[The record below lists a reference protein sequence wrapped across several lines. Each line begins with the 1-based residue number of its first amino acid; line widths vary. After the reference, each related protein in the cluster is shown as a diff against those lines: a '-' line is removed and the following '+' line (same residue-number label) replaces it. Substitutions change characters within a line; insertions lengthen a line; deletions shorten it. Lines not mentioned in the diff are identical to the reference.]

1 MYNPHTLLAFC
12 YSVYDTIDCSE
23 SGTSD
28 VYIVT
33 AVSKL
38 MARSVTEAVT
48 SGSKALAL
56 MAATGPPSLPAV
68 DSLCEYIIIIIAK

>member
-1 MYNPHTLLAFC
+1 MI
-12 YSVYDTIDCSE
+12 TIDCWVFSE

-28 VYIVT
+28 VYVIT

-38 MARSVTEAVT
+38 MARSVTEAVA
-48 SGSKALAL
+48 SGSKALPL

-68 DSLCEYIIIIIAK
+68 DSLCAYIIIIIIAK